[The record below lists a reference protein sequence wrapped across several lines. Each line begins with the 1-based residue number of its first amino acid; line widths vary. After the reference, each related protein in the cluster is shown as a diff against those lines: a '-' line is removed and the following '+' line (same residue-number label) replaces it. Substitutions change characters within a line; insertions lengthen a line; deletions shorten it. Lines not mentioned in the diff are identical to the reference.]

1 MTLRK
6 ISAPGPGVNAPADW
20 SQWRGPLRDGHCV
33 GFKAPTVWPKTLTK
47 KWTVNVGESH
57 SSPIVAGGKGDA
69 ESKIEAMKKAG
80 IIVADSPATLGEAV
94 LKAIG

>member
-6 ISAPGPGVNAPADW
+6 ISAAGPGVNAPADW

-33 GFKAPTVWPKTLTK
+33 GFKAPAAWPKTLTK

-57 SSPIVAGGKGDA
+57 ASPIIAGGKVFTITRHG
-69 ESKIEAMKKAG
+69 EEEWVQAMALATG
-80 IIVADSPATLGEAV
+80 NVAPG
-94 LKAIG
+94 K